1 MLNVSDAFQNAFK
14 ADLREIKMRITINK
28 KVYTQDDLNSFSY
41 EGGSMAGESF
51 MIGSVFS
58 NSIKITLDKVV
69 EGLKELDEINPE
81 IGIKL
86 PNGTIEYVSMGI
98 FIINSRVDPDRNEN
112 KTTIEAADKFIM
124 MGGVYVS
131 KLKYPAEIK
140 AVALEIANLSGI
152 KVNTTTFSR
161 LSAAKITK
169 MEGYT
174 YRQAIGLIAQ
184 FESGYALFDRA
195 GLLDIRNMFDAA
207 ANTEYVIT
215 PDTYF
220 QKGLVKNEM
229 LYRLGGISCKVPGND
244 DTEEKVLRAGSETG
258 AQIELENKVMTQ
270 TLLNTIYQ
278 KIKNINYFPYTLK
291 WRGNPALEAG
301 DWIRMSDVKGNTFK
315 VPNLDYKIEYT
326 GGLSADSSAE
336 TTTQSDAS
344 YSYKGTLSQKIE
356 VLSGRVDAAGGNV
369 INEGLDEPKN
379 PKEGDLWFKPNGPD
393 TEIWVYQRIG
403 DTDKFE
409 WVFRVTTAE
418 DPVIKETI
426 EQAQQDIIKA
436 KEEAAKAQQKAD
448 EAQKKADE
456 SVKKANES
464 TKKADEAQK
473 KAQEGFDKGQE
484 AIDDLAN
491 LKIGSNNLLPNSSFK
506 FGFDNWEGSTASPYF
521 IRDAE
526 SDYPSASI
534 LRILKNNDVSSA
546 KSNAPIKIGLQK
558 QYTISFDI
566 RFIDNVPEQNKSI
579 FIVRTFIN
587 ATLPNTEGNAKQQRV
602 ITTSELGNKLST
614 GVWYRTSVTVNVEAD
629 FLRVVAHNSDTTA
642 TVTTDYRR
650 IQVEEGNI
658 ATDWTES
665 SSDIDKAVLLVDNK
679 TGAIA
684 GRVTD
689 AEGNITT
696 LTATAQGLQTSVKN
710 KADSST
716 VTQLANLVNTKVS
729 NADFES
735 NKTQTAELISASVK
749 NKADSSTVTQL
760 ANVVASKVSNADF
773 ESNKTQ
779 TAELISSKV
788 EGLTIGESNYLYDSN
803 FKSGAKNL
811 INTSS
816 VQARN
821 IWRNSTTNGTIK
833 SIVPMIEN
841 GFTAALKFK
850 SAGTGQHMVAQDFI
864 PCKKNQS
871 VVLSGWFKAVA
882 AGQGIQVQV
891 GQGNAASDLDTYKGA
906 TFVASKANTWQKF
919 EFVKVT
925 DADTFTGVF
934 LGGHNQIA
942 SEVWFANV
950 KLEKGEKSTPWSES
964 DFELASQSQVSQLA
978 DNINLKVDK
987 DGIINQINVSPEGIL
1002 IAGENVWISGKT
1014 KIDNAVIKNAMI
1026 DSLSANKLTA
1036 GTIDAGKI
1044 NVVNLNASNISAGI
1058 ITGANLAINLNSG
1071 EVTFQKGIIQRADK
1085 LFSIDVTEGVIE
1097 SYDSNGGFTISKGE
1111 ITLNSSPG
1119 LTIGN
1124 SKKYGTITYK
1134 WKLLDASGL
1143 ALIGEEGFSLGT
1155 SNAVKNI
1162 ANSTVNQGSSISGN
1176 KEGYLNVFSRQV
1188 INLSSGDLYSYGSLN
1203 SKSLASIEIGNTS
1216 RNKSEVAISANIITL
1231 SATSGDHI
1239 LLSSDSTGALVQSMV
1254 IYNRTYATAANV
1266 YITQYGNMGR
1276 STSASKYKLAIEEDK
1291 TDNYKNILKLKH
1303 KTWYDKANTEAY
1315 ARALDNKD
1323 TFDWDNPT
1331 DEVLPVERIHG
1342 LIAEDLVE
1350 AGLTEFV
1357 SYGELNDDGTKE
1369 VEGIQ
1374 YDRLVVPLLQIV
1386 KDHQIEIEKLK
1397 ERIK

>member
-41 EGGSMAGESF
+41 EGGSIAGESF

-161 LSAAKITK
+161 LSASKITK

-270 TLLNTIYQ
+270 TLLNTIYE

-315 VPNLDYKIEYT
+315 VPNLDYKLEYT

-344 YSYKGTLSQKIE
+344 YSYKGPLAQKIE
-356 VLSGRVDAAGGNV
+356 DLTNRVDAAGGNI

-418 DPVIKETI
+418 DPFIKETI

-448 EAQKKADE
+448 EAQQKADE
-456 SVKKANES
+456 SI
-464 TKKADEAQK
+464 K
-473 KAQEGFDKGQE
+473 KAQEGFDKAQS

-491 LKIGSNNLLPNSSFK
+491 LEIGSNNLLPNSSFK
-506 FGFDNWEGSTASPYF
+506 YGFDNWEGVKTSPYF

-526 SDYPSASI
+526 ADYPSAAVLEIVKTADGTTQKASTSFQV
-534 LRILKNNDVSSA
+534 KNNNTYIISFDVKITGTMPTTNISLFAIRGFKGKNTSNSAANATKNVYVGKNDVSNLKLDYWHRVSI
-546 KSNAPIKIGLQK
+546 KFDTNAD
-558 QYTISFDI
+558 Y
-566 RFIDNVPEQNKSI
+566 
-579 FIVRTFIN
+579 
-587 ATLPNTEGNAKQQRV
+587 
-602 ITTSELGNKLST
+602 
-614 GVWYRTSVTVNVEAD
+614 
-629 FLRVVAHNSDTTA
+629 LRIIPYNSDTTN
-642 TVTTDYRR
+642 TLNTQYRR

-665 SSDIDKAVLLVDNK
+665 SSDVDKAVLLVDNK

-689 AEGNITT
+689 AEGNITS
-696 LTATAQGLQTSVKN
+696 LAATAQGLQTEVKN
-710 KADSST
+710 KAEQST
-716 VTQLANLVNTKVS
+716 VTQLA
-729 NADFES
+729 D
-735 NKTQTAELISASVK
+735 
-749 NKADSSTVTQL
+749 
-760 ANVVASKVSNADF
+760 VVASKVSNTDF

-779 TAELISSKV
+779 TAELISSTVSLQNNENIRYLRFSGSGNSVK
-788 EGLTIGESNYLYDSN
+788 ESTHVLEIEANDSDN
-803 FKSGAKNL
+803 KNIALGILPVAEKGSWKNL
-811 INTSS
+811 
-816 VQARN
+816 
-821 IWRNSTTNGTIK
+821 
-833 SIVPMIEN
+833 E
-841 GFTAALKFK
+841 
-850 SAGTGQHMVAQDFI
+850 
-864 PCKKNQS
+864 
-871 VVLSGWFKAVA
+871 
-882 AGQGIQVQV
+882 
-891 GQGNAASDLDTYKGA
+891 Y
-906 TFVASKANTWQKF
+906 
-919 EFVKVT
+919 VT
-925 DADTFTGVF
+925 DGVSNENDKYADGKSSDKNVSFVIDLKKIYQTLNSLQLWMYVATERVYY
-934 LGGHNQIA
+934 
-942 SEVWFANV
+942 NV
-950 KLEKGEKSTPWSES
+950 KLEVSTDKKTWKTVYFKDNYTPTKKGDTVILSNAE
-964 DFELASQSQVSQLA
+964 ASSQISQLS

-987 DGIINQINVSPEGIL
+987 NGIINQINISTEGIV

-1014 KIDNAVIKNAMI
+1014 KIDNAVIKNSMI

-1044 NVVNLNASNISAGI
+1044 NVINLNASNISAGI

-1071 EVTFQKGIIQRADK
+1071 EVTFQKGIIKRADE
-1085 LFSIDVTEGVIE
+1085 LFSIDVTKGIVE

-1111 ITLNSSPG
+1111 ITLNSSPE

-1134 WKLLDASGL
+1134 WRLLDASGL
-1143 ALIGEEGFSLGT
+1143 ALIGEDGYSLGT

-1162 ANSTVNQGSSISGN
+1162 ANSTVNQGSAISGN

-1216 RNKSEVAISANIITL
+1216 RNKSEVAISANIIRL

-1239 LLSSDSTGALVQSMV
+1239 LLSSDSTGALVKSMV

-1315 ARALDNKD
+1315 ARALDDKD
-1323 TFDWDNPT
+1323 TFDWDNPA

-1397 ERIK
+1397 ERII

>member
-184 FESGYALFDRA
+184 FESGYALFDRT

-315 VPNLDYKIEYT
+315 VPNLDYKLEYT

-344 YSYKGTLSQKIE
+344 YSYKGPLAQKIE
-356 VLSGRVDAAGGNV
+356 DLTNRVDAAGGNV

-403 DTDKFE
+403 DTDEFE

-418 DPVIKETI
+418 DPFIKETI

-448 EAQKKADE
+448 EAAI
-456 SVKKANES
+456 
-464 TKKADEAQK
+464 
-473 KAQEGFDKGQE
+473 KAQEGFDKAE
-484 AIDDLAN
+484 ALSEKVDENTDEI
-491 LKIGSNNLLPNSSFK
+491 
-506 FGFDNWEGSTASPYF
+506 ST
-521 IRDAE
+521 IKQTAE
-526 SDYPSASI
+526 
-534 LRILKNNDVSSA
+534 
-546 KSNAPIKIGLQK
+546 GLQ
-558 QYTISFDI
+558 IS
-566 RFIDNVPEQNKSI
+566 VESKAEQ
-579 FIVRTFIN
+579 
-587 ATLPNTEGNAKQQRV
+587 
-602 ITTSELGNKLST
+602 
-614 GVWYRTSVTVNVEAD
+614 
-629 FLRVVAHNSDTTA
+629 
-642 TVTTDYRR
+642 
-650 IQVEEGNI
+650 
-658 ATDWTES
+658 
-665 SSDIDKAVLLVDNK
+665 
-679 TGAIA
+679 
-684 GRVTD
+684 
-689 AEGNITT
+689 
-696 LTATAQGLQTSVKN
+696 
-710 KADSST
+710 ST
-716 VTQLANLVNTKVS
+716 VTQLAGQV
-729 NADFES
+729 
-735 NKTQTAELISASVK
+735 TQ
-749 NKADSSTVTQL
+749 TVTQL
-760 ANVVASKVSNADF
+760 NTKKLNFIQNGSFKEDYRAWAITGVKLQWLSNTNGSQPFVGRMLGATLNDAVTSNAWITQVRTDNMIGKLAYKKWTMSGYYYVANEVSGFINIYTRTTLDDGTYRYFNNAVKYPSSGGWKKFSFLIDHNGITGGKITDF
-773 ESNKTQ
+773 RVSIGLSN
-779 TAELISSKV
+779 AFGGNVYFSELQIE
-788 EGLTIGESNYLYDSN
+788 EGEIATPYSD
-803 FKSGAKNL
+803 
-811 INTSS
+811 
-816 VQARN
+816 
-821 IWRNSTTNGTIK
+821 NSEDYGT
-833 SIVPMIEN
+833 
-841 GFTAALKFK
+841 
-850 SAGTGQHMVAQDFI
+850 
-864 PCKKNQS
+864 
-871 VVLSGWFKAVA
+871 
-882 AGQGIQVQV
+882 
-891 GQGNAASDLDTYKGA
+891 
-906 TFVASKANTWQKF
+906 
-919 EFVKVT
+919 
-925 DADTFTGVF
+925 
-934 LGGHNQIA
+934 
-942 SEVWFANV
+942 
-950 KLEKGEKSTPWSES
+950 
-964 DFELASQSQVSQLA
+964 QSQITQLA

-987 DGIINQINVSPEGIL
+987 NGIINQINISPEGIL

-1071 EVTFQKGIIQRADK
+1071 EVTFQKGIIKRADE
-1085 LFSIDVTEGVIE
+1085 LFSIDVTKGIVE

-1111 ITLNSSPG
+1111 ITLNSSPA
-1119 LTIGN
+1119 LTTGN

-1155 SNAVKNI
+1155 SNADLSI
-1162 ANSTVNQGSSISGN
+1162 GIGQVNTGSAISGTRA
-1176 KEGYLNVFSRQV
+1176 GVLNVFSRQSV
-1188 INLSSGDLYSYGSLN
+1188 ELSSGNLYDSGGSLN
-1203 SKSLASIEIGNTS
+1203 LKMLARISIGNTS
-1216 RNKSEVAISANIITL
+1216 TSNSQVSISANTVRL
-1231 SATSGDHI
+1231 SAKDGDHI
-1239 LLSSDSTGALVQSMV
+1239 LLSSDSTSALVQSTV
-1254 IYNRTYATAANV
+1254 IYRRTYASAANM
-1266 YITQYGNMGR
+1266 YITLYGTIGR

-1303 KTWYDKANTEAY
+1303 KTWYDKDNTEAY

-1323 TFDWDNPT
+1323 AFDWDNPE

>member
-184 FESGYALFDRA
+184 FESGYALFDRT

-315 VPNLDYKIEYT
+315 VPNLDYKLEYT

-344 YSYKGTLSQKIE
+344 YSYKGPLAQKIE
-356 VLSGRVDAAGGNV
+356 DLTNRVDAAGGNV

-418 DPVIKETI
+418 DPFIKETI

-456 SVKKANES
+456 SI
-464 TKKADEAQK
+464 K
-473 KAQEGFDKGQE
+473 KAQEGFDKGQS

-506 FGFDNWEGSTASPYF
+506 YGFDSWEGSTTSPYF
-521 IRDAE
+521 IRQPE
-526 SDYPSASI
+526 SDYPSAAVLEIVKTADGTTQKASTSFQV
-534 LRILKNNDVSSA
+534 KNNNTYIISFDVKITGTMPTTNISLFAIRGFKDKNTSNSAANATKNVYVGKNDVSNLKLDYWHRVSI
-546 KSNAPIKIGLQK
+546 KFDTNAD
-558 QYTISFDI
+558 Y
-566 RFIDNVPEQNKSI
+566 
-579 FIVRTFIN
+579 
-587 ATLPNTEGNAKQQRV
+587 
-602 ITTSELGNKLST
+602 
-614 GVWYRTSVTVNVEAD
+614 
-629 FLRVVAHNSDTTA
+629 LRIIPYNSDTTN
-642 TVTTDYRR
+642 TLNTQYRR

-665 SSDIDKAVLLVDNK
+665 SSDVDKAVLLVDNK

-689 AEGNITT
+689 AEGNITS
-696 LTATAQGLQTSVKN
+696 LTATAQGLQTAVKN
-710 KADSST
+710 KAEQST
-716 VTQLANLVNTKVS
+716 VTQLA
-729 NADFES
+729 D
-735 NKTQTAELISASVK
+735 
-749 NKADSSTVTQL
+749 
-760 ANVVASKVSNADF
+760 VVASKVSNTDF

-779 TAELISSKV
+779 TAELISSTVSLQNNENIRYLRFSGSGNSVK
-788 EGLTIGESNYLYDSN
+788 ESTHVLEIEANDSDN
-803 FKSGAKNL
+803 KNIALGILPVAEKGSWKNL
-811 INTSS
+811 EYVTDGVSNENDKYADGKSS
-816 VQARN
+816 DKNVSFVIDLKKIYQTL
-821 IWRNSTTNGTIK
+821 NSLQLWMY
-833 SIVPMIEN
+833 V
-841 GFTAALKFK
+841 
-850 SAGTGQHMVAQDFI
+850 SAGRV
-864 PCKKNQS
+864 
-871 VVLSGWFKAVA
+871 
-882 AGQGIQVQV
+882 
-891 GQGNAASDLDTYKGA
+891 YY
-906 TFVASKANTWQKF
+906 
-919 EFVKVT
+919 
-925 DADTFTGVF
+925 
-934 LGGHNQIA
+934 
-942 SEVWFANV
+942 NV
-950 KLEKGEKSTPWSES
+950 KLEVSTDKKTWKVVYFKDNYTPTKKGDTVILSNAE
-964 DFELASQSQVSQLA
+964 ASSQISQLA
-978 DNINLKVDK
+978 DNINLKVGK
-987 DGIINQINVSPEGIL
+987 NGIINQINISPEGIL

-1044 NVVNLNASNISAGI
+1044 NVINLNASNISAGI
-1058 ITGANLAINLNSG
+1058 ITGANLSINLNSG
-1071 EVTFQKGIIQRADK
+1071 EVTFQKGVIQRADK
-1085 LFSIDVTEGVIE
+1085 RFSIDVTKGTVE
-1097 SYDSNGGFTISKGE
+1097 SYDITGGFTISNGE
-1111 ITLNSSPG
+1111 ILLSSG
-1119 LTIGN
+1119 VVTNGN
-1124 SKKYGTITYK
+1124 SKMFGSITYK
-1134 WKLLDASGL
+1134 PLAGGSWGGGTNGL
-1143 ALIGEEGFSLGT
+1143 SLIGEEGFFAGT
-1155 SNAVKNI
+1155 SNVKKAGISTKNI
-1162 ANSTVNQGSSISGN
+1162 GVGISGS
-1176 KEGYLNVFSRQV
+1176 KSGNVDIFSSEKIELSAGNVYEELPGQSAFKNLATLAIGNTTSGNSL
-1188 INLSSGDLYSYGSLN
+1188 INLSS
-1203 SKSLASIEIGNTS
+1203 
-1216 RNKSEVAISANIITL
+1216 RVITL
-1231 SATSGDHI
+1231 TAGGSGNHFE
-1239 LLSSDSTGALVQSMV
+1239 LTADSTSALVQSIV
-1254 IYNRTYATAANV
+1254 IFRRTYASAANM
-1266 YITQYGNMGR
+1266 YITQYGTIGR

-1323 TFDWDNPT
+1323 TFDWDNPA

-1397 ERIK
+1397 ERII